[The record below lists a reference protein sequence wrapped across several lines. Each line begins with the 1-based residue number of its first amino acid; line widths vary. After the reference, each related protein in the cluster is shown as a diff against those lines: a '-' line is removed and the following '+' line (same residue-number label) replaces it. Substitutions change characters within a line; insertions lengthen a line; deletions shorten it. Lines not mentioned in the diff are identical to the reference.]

1 MTQYVP
7 LDGYTV
13 TATTAPSKLNMPF
26 TSDEVAELARVV
38 GGENVVNAP
47 VARLEEL
54 RLDEEAKVAELAL
67 SESDFYSF
75 LATNIL
81 YGAPVAVVSQIE
93 DEALR
98 EKALLFKDTMVPV
111 GKDTMVPVGVVT
123 THDVRLAN
131 ALATSLIIEDSDG
144 NIVLTERVAGL
155 PVGAGL
161 YGVSATSG
169 VSIDD
174 VLDGAPVV
182 GAVAREARKSLG
194 VDIDAGDIVIQGIG
208 FGKTKHQ
215 PAILCHVRLSY
226 PLLVEDIKVSDKNK
240 RALLVAKDDQ
250 EFFDSVQ
257 MSEIARLHLSKI

>member
-7 LDGYTV
+7 LNGYTV
-13 TATTAPSKLNMPF
+13 TATTATSRLNLPF

-38 GGENVVNAP
+38 GGENAVNAP

-54 RLDEEAKVAELAL
+54 RLDEEAKVADLAL

-98 EKALLFKDTMVPV
+98 EKALLF
-111 GKDTMVPVGVVT
+111 KDTMVPVGVVT

-182 GAVAREARKSLG
+182 GAVAREARNSLG

-215 PAILCHVRLSY
+215 PAILCHVKLSY
-226 PLLVEDIKVSDKNK
+226 PLSVEDIKVGDKNK

-250 EFFDSVQ
+250 EFFESVQ

>member
-98 EKALLFKDTMVPV
+98 EKALLF
-111 GKDTMVPVGVVT
+111 KDTMVPVGVVT

>member
-13 TATTAPSKLNMPF
+13 TATTAPSKQNLLF
-26 TSDEVAELARVV
+26 TQDEVAELARVV
-38 GGENVVNAP
+38 GGENAVNAP

-67 SESDFYSF
+67 SESNFYSF

-81 YGAPVAVVSQIE
+81 YGAPVAVVSQIK

-98 EKALLFKDTMVPV
+98 EKALLF
-111 GKDTMVPVGVVT
+111 KDTMVPVGVVT

-131 ALATSLIIEDSDG
+131 ALATSLVIEDSDG

>member
-13 TATTAPSKLNMPF
+13 TATTAPSRLNMPF

-81 YGAPVAVVSQIE
+81 YGAPVAVVSQIK

-98 EKALLFKDTMVPV
+98 EKALLFKDS
-111 GKDTMVPVGVVT
+111 MVPVGVVT

-215 PAILCHVRLSY
+215 PAILCHVKLSH
-226 PLLVEDIKVSDKNK
+226 PLSVEDIEVSDKNK

>member
-13 TATTAPSKLNMPF
+13 TATTATSRLNMPF

-111 GKDTMVPVGVVT
+111 GVVT

-131 ALATSLIIEDSDG
+131 ALATSLVIEDSDG

-194 VDIDAGDIVIQGIG
+194 VDIDASDIVIQGIG

-215 PAILCHVRLSY
+215 PAILCHVKLSH
-226 PLLVEDIKVSDKNK
+226 PLSVEDIEVSDKNK

>member
-81 YGAPVAVVSQIE
+81 YGAPVAVVSQIK

-98 EKALLFKDTMVPV
+98 EKALLFKDS
-111 GKDTMVPVGVVT
+111 MVPVGVVT

>member
-54 RLDEEAKVAELAL
+54 RLDEEAKVTELAL

-98 EKALLFKDTMVPV
+98 EKALLF
-111 GKDTMVPVGVVT
+111 KDTMVPVGVVT

-215 PAILCHVRLSY
+215 PAILCHVKLPHPLS
-226 PLLVEDIKVSDKNK
+226 VEDIEVSDKNK

>member
-13 TATTAPSKLNMPF
+13 TATTAPSRLNMPF

-98 EKALLFKDTMVPV
+98 EKALLF
-111 GKDTMVPVGVVT
+111 KDTMVPVGVVT

-215 PAILCHVRLSY
+215 PAILCHVKLPHPLSI
-226 PLLVEDIKVSDKNK
+226 EDIKVSDKNK

>member
-13 TATTAPSKLNMPF
+13 TATTATSRLNLPF
-26 TSDEVAELARVV
+26 TSDEVTELARVV

-54 RLDEEAKVAELAL
+54 RLDDEAKVAELAL

-98 EKALLFKDTMVPV
+98 EKALLF
-111 GKDTMVPVGVVT
+111 KDTMVPVGVVT

-215 PAILCHVRLSY
+215 PAILCHVKLSY
-226 PLLVEDIKVSDKNK
+226 PLSVEDIKVSDKNK
-240 RALLVAKDDQ
+240 RAILVAKDDQ

-257 MSEIARLHLSKI
+257 MSEIARLHLSKV

>member
-13 TATTAPSKLNMPF
+13 TATTAPSRLNMPF

-81 YGAPVAVVSQIE
+81 YGAPVAVVSQIK

-98 EKALLFKDTMVPV
+98 EKALLFKDS
-111 GKDTMVPVGVVT
+111 MVPVGVVT

-144 NIVLTERVAGL
+144 NIVLAERVAGL

>member
-111 GKDTMVPVGVVT
+111 GVVT

-194 VDIDAGDIVIQGIG
+194 VDIDASDIVIQGIG

>member
-13 TATTAPSKLNMPF
+13 TATTAPSRLNMPF

-54 RLDEEAKVAELAL
+54 RLDEEVKVAELAL

-81 YGAPVAVVSQIE
+81 YGAPVAVVSQIK

-98 EKALLFKDTMVPV
+98 EKALLFKDS
-111 GKDTMVPVGVVT
+111 MVPVGVVT

>member
-1 MTQYVP
+1 MTQYVS

-13 TATTAPSKLNMPF
+13 TATTAPSKQNLLF
-26 TSDEVAELARVV
+26 TQDEVAELARVV
-38 GGENVVNAP
+38 GGENAVNAP

-81 YGAPVAVVSQIE
+81 YGAPVAVVSRIE
-93 DEALR
+93 DEALS
-98 EKALLFKDTMVPV
+98 EKALLF
-111 GKDTMVPVGVVT
+111 KDTMVPVGVVT

-144 NIVLTERVAGL
+144 NIVLTERVTGL

-194 VDIDAGDIVIQGIG
+194 VDIDASDIVIQGIG

-215 PAILCHVRLSY
+215 PAILCHVKLPHPLSI
-226 PLLVEDIKVSDKNK
+226 EDIKVSDKNK

>member
-1 MTQYVP
+1 MTQYVT

-81 YGAPVAVVSQIE
+81 YGAPVAVVSQIK

-98 EKALLFKDTMVPV
+98 EKALLFKDS
-111 GKDTMVPVGVVT
+111 MVPVGVVT

-215 PAILCHVRLSY
+215 PAILCHVRLSC

>member
-26 TSDEVAELARVV
+26 TSDEVAGLARVV

-98 EKALLFKDTMVPV
+98 EKALLF
-111 GKDTMVPVGVVT
+111 KDTMVPVGVVT

>member
-13 TATTAPSKLNMPF
+13 TATTAPSRLNTPF

-81 YGAPVAVVSQIE
+81 YGAPVAVVSQIK

-98 EKALLFKDTMVPV
+98 EKALLFKDS
-111 GKDTMVPVGVVT
+111 MVPVGVVT

>member
-1 MTQYVP
+1 MTQYVS

-13 TATTAPSKLNMPF
+13 TATTAPSKQNLLF
-26 TSDEVAELARVV
+26 TPDEVAELARAV

-98 EKALLFKDTMVPV
+98 EKALLFKDS
-111 GKDTMVPVGVVT
+111 MVPVGVVT

-131 ALATSLIIEDSDG
+131 ALATSLVIEDSEG

-182 GAVAREARKSLG
+182 GSVAREARKSLG
-194 VDIDAGDIVIQGIG
+194 LEIDASDIVIQGIG
-208 FGKTKHQ
+208 FGETKHQ
-215 PAILCHVRLSY
+215 PAILCHVKLSH
-226 PLLVEDIKVSDKNK
+226 PLSVEDIKVGDKNK

-257 MSEIARLHLSKI
+257 MSEIARLHLTKI

>member
-1 MTQYVP
+1 MTQYVS

-13 TATTAPSKLNMPF
+13 TATTAPSKQNLLF
-26 TSDEVAELARVV
+26 TPDEVAELARVV

-98 EKALLFKDTMVPV
+98 EKVLLFKDS
-111 GKDTMVPVGVVT
+111 MVPVGVVT

-155 PVGAGL
+155 PVGSGL

-194 VDIDAGDIVIQGIG
+194 VDIDASDIVIQGIG

-215 PAILCHVRLSY
+215 PAILCHVKLSH
-226 PLLVEDIKVSDKNK
+226 PLSGEDIKVSDKNK

>member
-13 TATTAPSKLNMPF
+13 TATTAPSRLNMPF
-26 TSDEVAELARVV
+26 TSDEVAELRPRV

-111 GKDTMVPVGVVT
+111 GVVT

-131 ALATSLIIEDSDG
+131 ALATSLVIEDSDG

-194 VDIDAGDIVIQGIG
+194 VDIDASDIVIQGIG

-215 PAILCHVRLSY
+215 PAILCHVKLSH
-226 PLLVEDIKVSDKNK
+226 PLSVEDIEVSDKNK